1 MRCIV
6 HRLEEMIL
14 IEVKNLVKRYGKR
27 NVVDNLS
34 FSVEKGKI
42 VGFLGPNGAG
52 KSTTMNMLTG
62 YIAATEGNIKI
73 NGYDIWE
80 EPEKIKKMI
89 GYLPEMPPIYPDML
103 VKEYLKF
110 VCELKKVKST
120 EQERMIDKV
129 MRRTKIKDVSGR
141 LIKNL
146 SKGYKQRVGLAGAMI
161 GDPQI
166 LILDEPTVGLD
177 PKQILEIRELILEL
191 SNNHT
196 ILLSSHIMQ
205 EISAVCSDVII
216 INEGKLVIADSLENI
231 TTNAKKASVLV
242 VEAKAELDVV
252 NEIMQ
257 GLAIENEYKTEAKE
271 DVVEIRIS
279 NAVEQDIRED
289 LFFAFA
295 KANIALVKMEME
307 ELSLED
313 AYIQLIAQK
322 GGKLNARD
330 L

>member
-1 MRCIV
+1 
-6 HRLEEMIL
+6 MIL

-62 YIAATEGNIKI
+62 YIAATEGSIKI

-191 SNNHT
+191 SNSHT

-205 EISAVCSDVII
+205 EISAVCSEVII

-231 TTNAKKASVLV
+231 TKNARKASVLV
-242 VEAKAELDVV
+242 VEAKDETEVV
-252 NEIMQ
+252 NEIMES
-257 GLAIENEYKTEAKE
+257 LAIENEYKIESKE
-271 DVVEIRIS
+271 NVVEIRIS
-279 NAVEQDIRED
+279 NAVEQDIREEV
-289 LFFAFA
+289 FFAFA
-295 KANIALVKMEME
+295 KANVAIVKMEME

-322 GGKLNARD
+322 GGNINARD

>member
-1 MRCIV
+1 M
-6 HRLEEMIL
+6 

-62 YIAATEGNIKI
+62 YIAATEGSIKI

-191 SNNHT
+191 SNSHT

-205 EISAVCSDVII
+205 EISAVCSEVII

-231 TTNAKKASVLV
+231 TKNARKASVLV
-242 VEAKAELDVV
+242 VEAKDETEVV
-252 NEIMQ
+252 NEIMES
-257 GLAIENEYKTEAKE
+257 LAIENEYKIESKE
-271 DVVEIRIS
+271 NVVEIRIS
-279 NAVEQDIRED
+279 NAVEQDIREEV
-289 LFFAFA
+289 FFAFA
-295 KANIALVKMEME
+295 KANVAIVKMEME

-322 GGKLNARD
+322 GGNINARD